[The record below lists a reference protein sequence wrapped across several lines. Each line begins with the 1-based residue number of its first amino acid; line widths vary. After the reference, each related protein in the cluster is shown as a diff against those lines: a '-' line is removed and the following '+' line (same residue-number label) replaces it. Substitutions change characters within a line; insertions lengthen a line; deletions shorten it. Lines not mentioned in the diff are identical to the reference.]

1 MAEEPAPH
9 AAAKPDSD
17 QRAHQLKLGGI
28 GVLALLGLVL
38 VIQNSGETTV
48 NLLFWTVRMP
58 LVFLLVL
65 IAAIGAGLD
74 RAWSWRRRQ
83 RRQWQDRSTGQPKS
97 HPQKQG

>member
-1 MAEEPAPH
+1 MAEEPAPP

-17 QRAHQLKLGGI
+17 QRAHQVKLAGI

-48 NLLFWTVRMP
+48 NLLVWTVRMP

-83 RRQWQDRSTGQPKS
+83 RRDRSTDQPKDR
-97 HPQKQG
+97 G